1 MTPRISIIVVAALAG
16 ALVLQSSALAQDRP
30 EGVSPGAVDR
40 PSVVEGRCP
49 AFSWVGVE
57 AAVSYELVVYGL
69 WDRPDEQ
76 EAVILDL
83 DRSSELV
90 YSVVPGGAS
99 SWTPSLDQ
107 CLVAGDHHVWY
118 VRAIFDP
125 IADVASDWSEP
136 LFFSIAAAPSIA
148 EVEHAL
154 RVLERYTV
162 NGGSTEITAGL
173 QTRPEEWREGSGRP
187 SVPRP
192 KTASRSVQTGVAA
205 IRGEQ
210 PDLTG
215 ETYGVIGTSASPDG
229 AGLGAANTSG
239 GPDLVLDGSA
249 DGLADAEFNESGID
263 RPSSTPQTYA
273 FDNSLG
279 GGISIEVD
287 GVDVVTTATD
297 RDTLAELSCANGEVA
312 KWNGNSWGCEPDV
325 DTNTDTM
332 VDLGTNCTPG
342 QIARRIGNAWLC
354 DEDQDALA
362 ALGCGVPDRIAKW
375 DGTQWSCAEDQIGS
389 FSPGQGILIDGDRI
403 LIDPAAFLRR
413 ITTLDSAGDVGEY
426 TSIVIGSDGLG
437 LISYVD
443 GSNDDLKIAHCEDVL
458 CTSATLT
465 TLDSIG
471 HIGSETSIAIGV
483 DGFGLIS
490 YYDGALADLKVAHCN
505 DVTCTSATI
514 STVDSAGL
522 VGHSSS
528 LTIGS
533 DGFGLISYLDAS
545 PGDLKVAHCD
555 DVACTSAT
563 ISIVDSAGDV
573 GDFSSVAIG
582 IDGLGLISYHDSDLD
597 DLKVAH
603 CENLLCTSAT
613 INTIDSVGSVGWR
626 MSLAIGSDGLG
637 LIQHGFPVKVA
648 HCEDLICSTAT
659 VSTLDSEGAPTAG
672 RSIAIGADGLGLMTH
687 SASSVGLRIAHCH
700 NTRCTSATLTTLD
713 TGSVGWYSSVA
724 IGVDGLGLVS
734 YTDTGSHDLKV
745 VHLPIGL

>member
-1 MTPRISIIVVAALAG
+1 MKRTISIIALMALAG
-16 ALVLQSSALAQDRP
+16 ALVLHSSASAQDQP
-30 EGVSPGAVDR
+30 IGVSPGAADR
-40 PSVVEGRCP
+40 LSVVEGRCP

-76 EAVILDL
+76 GAAIVDL
-83 DRSSELV
+83 DRSSERV

-125 IADVASDWSEP
+125 DADVASDWSEP
-136 LFFSIAAAPSIA
+136 LFFSIAEAPSIE
-148 EVEHAL
+148 EVEYAL
-154 RVLERYTV
+154 RVLERYAV
-162 NGGSTEITAGL
+162 NGGSTENTDGL
-173 QTRPEEWREGSGRP
+173 QPRPEEWSEGSGRTMDAT
-187 SVPRP
+187 P
-192 KTASRSVQTGVAA
+192 KVASRSVQTGIAA

-215 ETYGVIGTSASPDG
+215 EAYGVIGTSASPDG
-229 AGLGAANTSG
+229 AGLGAANSGG

-249 DGLADAEFNESGID
+249 DGLADAEFSESGVD

-279 GGISIEVD
+279 GGIKLEVD
-287 GVDVVTTATD
+287 GVDVVTTMTD
-297 RDTLAELSCANGEVA
+297 RDTLDSLGCSVAEVA
-312 KWNGNSWGCEPDV
+312 KWNGNSWVCEPDV

-332 VDLGTNCTPG
+332 ADLGANCNSG
-342 QIARRIGNAWLC
+342 EVARWQGNAWIC

-362 ALGCGVPDRIAKW
+362 ALSCGVPDRIAKW
-375 DGTQWSCAEDQIGS
+375 DGSNWSCAEDQVGS
-389 FSPGQGILIDGDRI
+389 YTPGQGILIVGDQI
-403 LIDPAAFLRR
+403 VIDPAAFLRR
-413 ITTLDSAGDVGEY
+413 ITTLDSAGDVGEH
-426 TSIVIGSDGLG
+426 TSIAIGSDGLG

-458 CTSATLT
+458 CTSATIT

-563 ISIVDSAGDV
+563 ISIVDSAGNV
-573 GDFSSVAIG
+573 GEFSSVAIG
-582 IDGLGLISYHDSDLD
+582 VDGLGLISYHDSDLD

-603 CENLLCTSAT
+603 CENLLCTTAT
-613 INTIDSVGSVGWR
+613 INTIDSAGSVGWR
-626 MSLAIGSDGLG
+626 MALAIGSDGLG
-637 LIQHGFPVKVA
+637 LIQYAYPVKVA
-648 HCEDLICSTAT
+648 HCEDIICSTAT
-659 VSTLDSEGAPTAG
+659 VSTLDSEGGTTAG
-672 RSIAIGADGLGLMTH
+672 RSIAIGTDGLGLMTYIDP
-687 SASSVGLRIAHCH
+687 ALGLRTAHCH
-700 NTRCTSATLTTLD
+700 NTRCTSATVTTLD
-713 TGSVGWYSSVA
+713 SGDVGTDSSIA
-724 IGVDGLGLVS
+724 IGVDGLGLIS
-734 YTDTGSHDLKV
+734 YRDSGNQDLKV

>member
-1 MTPRISIIVVAALAG
+1 MTRRILVIALAALAG
-16 ALVLQSSALAQDRP
+16 ALALHSSASAQDRP
-30 EGVSPGAVDR
+30 EGVSPGAADR
-40 PSVVEGRCP
+40 LSVVEWRCP
-49 AFSWVGVE
+49 AFSWAGVE

-69 WDRPDEQ
+69 WDRPEKQ
-76 EAVILDL
+76 GTVILDL

-125 IADVASDWSEP
+125 DADVASDWSEP
-136 LFFSIAAAPSIA
+136 LFFSIAAAPSVE

-154 RVLERYTV
+154 RVLERYAV
-162 NGGSTEITAGL
+162 NGGSTEITDGL
-173 QTRPEEWREGSGRP
+173 QPRPEEWREGSARTSIP
-187 SVPRP
+187 TP
-192 KTASRSVQTGVAA
+192 KTASRSVQTGIAA

-210 PDLTG
+210 PDITG
-215 ETYGVIGTSASPDG
+215 EAYGVIGTSASPDG

-297 RDTLAELSCANGEVA
+297 RDTLDSLGCSVAEVA
-312 KWNGNSWGCEPDV
+312 KWNGNSWVCEPDV

-332 VDLGTNCTPG
+332 VDLGTNCNSG
-342 QIARRIGNAWLC
+342 EVARWQGNAWIC
-354 DEDQDALA
+354 DEDRDTLG
-362 ALGCGVPDRIAKW
+362 ALGCGSPNRIAKW
-375 DGTQWSCAEDQIGS
+375 DGAQWTCAEDQVGS
-389 FSPGQGILIDGDRI
+389 FTPGQGILIDGDRI

-413 ITTLDSAGDVGEY
+413 ITTLDSAGDVGEH
-426 TSIVIGSDGLG
+426 TSIAIGSDDFG

-471 HIGSETSIAIGV
+471 HIGSETSNAIGV

-490 YYDGALADLKVAHCN
+490 YYDSVL
-505 DVTCTSATI
+505 
-514 STVDSAGL
+514 
-522 VGHSSS
+522 
-528 LTIGS
+528 
-533 DGFGLISYLDAS
+533 
-545 PGDLKVAHCD
+545 GDLKVAHC
-555 DVACTSAT
+555 
-563 ISIVDSAGDV
+563 G
-573 GDFSSVAIG
+573 
-582 IDGLGLISYHDSDLD
+582 
-597 DLKVAH
+597 
-603 CENLLCTSAT
+603 NLLCSTAT
-613 INTIDSVGSVGWR
+613 LNTIDSAGSVGWR
-626 MSLAIGSDGLG
+626 TSLVIGADGFG
-637 LIQHGFPVKVA
+637 LINYGYPVKVA
-648 HCEDLICSTAT
+648 HCEDLLCSTAI
-659 VSTLDSEGAPTAG
+659 VSTLDSDGSPYDG
-672 RSIAIGADGLGLMTH
+672 RSIAIGADGLGLITYH
-687 SASSVGLRIAHCH
+687 ADSGGLRIAHCH
-700 NTRCTSATLTTLD
+700 NAGCTSATLTTLD
-713 TGSVGWYSSVA
+713 AGTVGSYSSIV

-734 YTDTGSHDLKV
+734 YTDTGNHDLKV
-745 VHLPIGL
+745 VHIPIGL